1 MKKTNKKKVN
11 LMWIVFRNY
20 KVFIKIITKIAL
32 SATDDKGIKSVD
44 SIDTRIWKLLVCKI
58 EEIKCENLIK
68 QY

>member
-32 SATDDKGIKSVD
+32 SANDDKGIKSVD
-44 SIDTRIWKLLVCKI
+44 SIDTRI
-58 EEIKCENLIK
+58 
-68 QY
+68 

>member
-32 SATDDKGIKSVD
+32 SATDDKGTKSVD
-44 SIDTRIWKLLVCKI
+44 SIDTRI
-58 EEIKCENLIK
+58 
-68 QY
+68 

>member
-1 MKKTNKKKVN
+1 
-11 LMWIVFRNY
+11 MWIVFRNY

-32 SATDDKGIKSVD
+32 SANDDKGIKSVD
-44 SIDTRIWKLLVCKI
+44 SIDARIWKLLVCKI